1 MNAGLLGVV
10 MIFAGVGVWLLDRFG
25 PAKKGPAPAGQ
36 ALEGIVDKTIDAAK
50 SLPFWALLVV
60 LGFFLVL
67 LDNGW
72 LTLSAGA

>member
-1 MNAGLLGVV
+1 MDPSWLGVV
-10 MIFAGVGVWLLDRFG
+10 MIAVGVGAWALERYV
-25 PAKKGPAPAGQ
+25 PPPQKPAPGQ

-50 SLPFWALLVV
+50 TLPFPTLLVV

-72 LTLSAGA
+72 LTISAGG